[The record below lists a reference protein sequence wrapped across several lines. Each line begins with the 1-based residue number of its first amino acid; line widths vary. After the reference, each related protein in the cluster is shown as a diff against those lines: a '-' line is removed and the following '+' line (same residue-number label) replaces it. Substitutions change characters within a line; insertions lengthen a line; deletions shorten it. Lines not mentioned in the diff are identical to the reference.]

1 MIRQKISLPIALIAA
16 SLLVAAPADAKHS
29 SAARAKSVV
38 FERGMVSAA
47 DPRAAEAGA
56 EMLRAGGSAT
66 DAAIATMLALSV
78 VEPQS
83 SGIGGGGFYISS
95 DARGRIETV
104 DGRET
109 APKAAHPKWFWKDGA
124 PISIR
129 DLVPGGTSV
138 GVPGNLA
145 LAAKAHARHGR
156 LPWSRLF
163 QPAIRLARDGW
174 IASPRFRSFLEFA
187 KGSAAFD
194 PAGKALFYNADGSAV
209 AAGSTLRNPAIAAT
223 LTMLARKGAR
233 AFYSGANAR
242 AIVARVNSAPRN
254 PSAMTLADIA
264 SYRAKDR
271 APLCGTYRGYRICG
285 MGPPSSGETTVF
297 AILGQLERFDL
308 TALGP
313 QSPQAWHLIAESMR
327 LAYADRA
334 RYLGDP
340 DFVTVPA
347 VGLIDAGYLRQRS
360 ALIDP
365 ARSMA
370 LVTAGTPP
378 GAEKLVRADLPAGP
392 ENGTSHFVAIDR
404 RGNAV
409 TYTSTVESAFGS
421 GLVVGGYYL
430 NNELTDLDILPE
442 KDGRPAANRVE
453 GGKRPRSSMAPTL
466 VYAPD
471 GRLRLALGAAG
482 GTTIPVQVAKAII
495 GVIDWKLSAEE
506 AIALHTIYAP
516 EGATVW
522 VEKGTAL
529 EAMIPALNALG
540 HADVRPRQASFKAN
554 AVEVIDGKLVGAAD
568 KRSEGRAIT
577 E

>member
-1 MIRQKISLPIALIAA
+1 MIRQTITLRFALIAA
-16 SLLVAAPADAKHS
+16 SLLVAVPAAAKPQTYE
-29 SAARAKSVV
+29 RGQI

-95 DARGRIETV
+95 DARGRIETI

-109 APKAAHPKWFWKDGA
+109 APKAAHPQWFWKDGA
-124 PISIR
+124 PMAMR

-156 LPWSRLF
+156 LPWAKLF

-174 IASPRFRSFLEFA
+174 VATPRFRSFLEFA
-187 KGSAAFD
+187 KGSAAFV
-194 PAGKALFYNADGSAV
+194 PEGLALFYNADGTPV
-209 AAGSTLRNPAIAAT
+209 AAGSTLRNPAITQT
-223 LTMLARKGAR
+223 LTMLARKGAKS
-233 AFYSGANAR
+233 FYSGSNAK
-242 AIVARVNSAPRN
+242 AIVASVNSAPRN

-271 APLCGTYRGYRICG
+271 APLCGTYRAYRVCG

-313 QSPQAWHLIAESMR
+313 ESPQAWHLIAEAMR

-347 VGLIDAGYLRQRS
+347 IGLVDADYLRQRS
-360 ALIDP
+360 MLIDP
-365 ARSMA
+365 ARTMA

-378 GAEKLVRADLPAGP
+378 GAEKLVRADMSAGP
-392 ENGTSHFVAIDR
+392 ENGTSHFVAIDK

-430 NNELTDLDILPE
+430 NNELTDFDIVPE
-442 KDGRPAANRVE
+442 KDGRLTANRVQ

-471 GRLRLALGAAG
+471 GKLRLALGAAG
-482 GTTIPVQVAKAII
+482 GTTIPVQVVKAII
-495 GVIDWKLSAEE
+495 GVIDWKLSAED

-516 EGATVW
+516 EGPTVW

-554 AVEVIDGKLVGAAD
+554 AVEVIGGKLVGAAD
-568 KRSEGRAIT
+568 RRSEGRAIS